1 MAKQTETIKI
11 EGMSCGHCVRS
22 VREAL
27 EETEGVEVEDVQI
40 GSAQIN
46 YDPARTNR
54 QEVERAIEEAGFT
67 VAQ

>member
-1 MAKQTETIKI
+1 MAKHTETIKI

-40 GSAQIN
+40 GSARIS
-46 YDPARTNR
+46 YDPSRTNR
-54 QEVERAIEEAGFT
+54 QEVEHAVEEAGFA
-67 VAQ
+67 VV